1 MFGQKD
7 GSELCPLLK
16 KPCIKH
22 DCQWYMSVMGTNPNT
37 GMDFQNYQCAMVFI
51 PMLLMQNSQ
60 AVRQTGSAVQE
71 TRNEVA
77 KSRDASN
84 ARAEETMKL
93 LLMQLA
99 QSRIEPAKVT
109 IDEPTIHP
117 NDTVGG

>member
-1 MFGQKD
+1 MFGQKSND
-7 GSELCPLLK
+7 ALCPLLN

-37 GMDFQNYQCAMVFI
+37 GMDFQNYQCAVLFM
-51 PMLLMQNSQ
+51 PLLVMQNAQ

-93 LLMQLA
+93 LLMQLS
-99 QSRIEPAKVT
+99 QSRIEQAKVT
-109 IDEPTIHP
+109 IDEPTIYP
-117 NDTVGG
+117 DDTVGG